1 MARKNNNGQLLPWMS
16 ARLDCKEKRFLQLG
30 NSLFFSDTFQQLNAG
45 SRWLYLC
52 MAIESGGKREV
63 TFSRAIAKKYGIPRN
78 SFSRQIKEL
87 KDSGF
92 IEVSMEGNLWQ
103 FEPSVYRFSF
113 EWKQKIQPQNGVS
126 NTGK

>member
-52 MAIESGGKREV
+52 MAIESGGKRDV
-63 TFSRAIAKKYGIPRN
+63 VFSRAIAKKYGIPRN

-92 IEVSMEGNLWQ
+92 IEVSIEGNLWQ

-113 EWKQKIQPQNGVS
+113 DWKQKAQPQNGDS
-126 NTGK
+126 KTGN